1 MILPPS
7 DANTLLIPD
16 SSCSFRIIWG
26 KKVILLIFSLLLLF
40 DEGGQRERERP
51 IVNVTNHKRISKAD
65 LLGPGPLSWTSL
77 LSVNDSWH
85 IPGRGC

>member
-1 MILPPS
+1 MQILC
-7 DANTLLIPD
+7 LFLIHPAALG
-16 SSCSFRIIWG
+16 SFGG